1 MTTSLQLSGRALQRH
16 AQNVMCL
23 FSRQSSSASSAPV
36 STKSNN
42 DALIRPVFHNRN
54 PRNLELMTIAQKPE
68 GYHLDRFNVS
78 YWHKLVITVSQS
90 KVSADI
96 VHNNGSSVVSA
107 STGEFGIRKFLYRP
121 TDVSAYKTIGKVIA
135 QRSLESGINSV
146 FFDLEYEEGT
156 KLAFLM
162 EEAMKIGLSLEE
174 APVYTKPFRHTRG
187 VPTKPWDIVV

>member
-1 MTTSLQLSGRALQRH
+1 
-16 AQNVMCL
+16 MCL

-42 DALIRPVFHNRN
+42 NALIRPVFHNRN